1 MTQFLAANWIWVL
14 LIGGMLVMR
23 LSHRRRMGGMG
34 QMGGT
39 GGGCG
44 GGQVPSSGGQAHLA
58 SPGAPGDWRSDLEHA
73 NPSAVG
79 YANPSASG
87 YAEPS
92 PSDQQ
97 PQAAGSAHR
106 HGGC

>member
-1 MTQFLAANWIWVL
+1 MTQFLAANWIWIL

-23 LSHRRRMGGMG
+23 LNHRRRMGGMG
-34 QMGGT
+34 NM

-44 GGQVPSSGGQAHLA
+44 GGGQATGYGGHTHLT
-58 SPGAPGDWRSDLEHA
+58 SPGDPGDWRSDPGLA
-73 NPSAVG
+73 NPSASG

-87 YAEPS
+87 YAELS

-97 PQAAGSAHR
+97 PQAAGWAHR